1 MKLTAA
7 IAASY
12 FGAEVKVNGYYN
24 NDSTPKEIVGTM
36 THVGLMSIG
45 TGGGQYSYSQ
55 CQLILTPL
63 DKISDEDAVE
73 VAKILDLNYSDTDE
87 NYYLDLVGMR
97 EYLSELFDGVNRFQD
112 SYTFDK
118 ISKLI
123 HYCQSHTIDIGHG
136 YGDNHIPSL
145 IAAGVA
151 VEKTNL

>member
-1 MKLTAA
+1 MDIDNIDKVAKMNG
-7 IAASY
+7 I
-12 FGAEVKVNGYYN
+12 VKDTVHLGIPCNLISLPIEHKFISVEY
-24 NDSTPKEIVGTM
+24 
-36 THVGLMSIG
+36 
-45 TGGGQYSYSQ
+45 

-73 VAKILDLNYSDTDE
+73 VAKILDLNYSNTNDD
-87 NYYLDLVGMR
+87 YYLDLAGMQ

-123 HYCQSHTIDIGHG
+123 HYCQSHSIDIGHG
-136 YGDNHIPSL
+136 YGDNHIPNL

-151 VEKTNL
+151 VEKEIV